1 MLTGF
6 KSKKYALLGN
16 VPSRAFSTRLH
27 GMLADYQY
35 EYIPTAKS
43 TLREIISD
51 TSYDGF
57 NITYPLKEAIIPYVT
72 ELSDAA
78 LRSGCVNAVIRRDGG
93 LYGDNTDYTAF
104 LRLLSFNRI
113 VTEGKKVIVLG
124 SGATSKAICAALEDS
139 GAEEIVVISRRGE
152 DDYSSL
158 SMHDDAALL
167 VNTTPVGAT
176 PNYASSPVSLRYFKN
191 LEMVIDVVYDPSRT
205 ELMLEAE
212 EYGIPSVGGFNMLVY
227 HTKLS
232 CELFTGKKVSDLTA
246 RRAGASFEAE
256 LNNVVLVGMPG
267 CGKSVIAV
275 ELAKS
280 LGKQVIDTD
289 NEVSHLTGLSI
300 PETYELFGEEYFRQ
314 KEEEVIKKAARG
326 SGAVIACGAGAILR
340 EENIKE
346 LRRRSTVIFLR
357 REIERIATSGSVKI
371 GRDSLMKLY
380 SERIPLYLAASDII
394 IDVGDT
400 PKDTVKTIVKSIYKK

>member
-6 KSKKYALLGN
+6 KDKKFALIGN
-16 VPSRAFSTRLH
+16 VPTRAFSIRLH
-27 GMLADYQY
+27 GMLADYRY
-35 EYIPTAKS
+35 DYVSTPKS
-43 TLREIISD
+43 SLKEIISD

-57 NITYPLKEAIIPYVT
+57 NITYPLKEAVMPYIT
-72 ELSDAA
+72 EFSDAA
-78 LRSGCVNAVIRRDGG
+78 LRAGCVNAAVRRDGG

-104 LRLLSFNRI
+104 LRLLSFNHI
-113 VTEGKKVIVLG
+113 VTDGKKVIVLG
-124 SGATSKAICAALEDS
+124 SGATSKAVCSALEDS
-139 GAEEIVVISRRGE
+139 GADEIVVISRRGE

-167 VNTTPVGAT
+167 VNTTPVGAS
-176 PNYASSPVSLRYFKN
+176 PNFASSPVSLRYFKN
-191 LEMVIDVVYDPSRT
+191 LEGVIDVVYDPFRT

-212 EYGIPSVGGFNMLVY
+212 ECGIPAVGGFDMLVY

-232 CELFTGKKVSDLTA
+232 CELFTGKKVSDLAA

-314 KEEEVIKKAARG
+314 KEEEVIKRSARG

-340 EENIKE
+340 EDNIRE
-346 LRRRSTVIFLR
+346 LRRRSVVIFLR
-357 REIERIATSGSVKI
+357 REIERLATSEKAKI
-371 GRDSLMKLY
+371 GRDSLLKLY
-380 SERIPLYLAASDII
+380 RERIPLYLAASDMI
-394 IDVGDT
+394 IDVGET
-400 PKDTVKTIVKSIYKK
+400 PKDTVRSIVRSLYKK